1 DAAELTVIEVLP
13 QALLKLLGPPF
24 EARGREVDLEQRRGG
39 EVADHPVDVGVKR
52 QPIEQRQH
60 EREARAPCPRPQDLG
75 EGRQQQSRRS
85 QTQASSTRLQ
95 AAPRL
100 GLQTAVTANE
110 ALCREL
116 ARVADQRQLR
126 ARGQAVEASQP
137 VLAGSAERLALA
149 QGVL

>member
-1 DAAELTVIEVLP
+1 
-13 QALLKLLGPPF
+13 
-24 EARGREVDLEQRRGG
+24 
-39 EVADHPVDVGVKR
+39 
-52 QPIEQRQH
+52 
-60 EREARAPCPRPQDLG
+60 PQDLG

-149 QGVL
+149 QGVLGQHVIAERQPEARLRREGIDVELEQLAQQDLEAPGIGEQVVEAQEEAHLPTGEAAGTDVEQR